1 MPADDPDFYAIL
13 GVAPD
18 ASPAQIAHAYR
29 WLIRACHPD
38 PDPAVLTAAAAAYA
52 ILRDPARRAAY
63 KPPPLL
69 IRNRRQRREQPL
81 NGLVTGP
88 DEKPGNPAKPTKD
101 RPKAAWNPTAHVRK
115 R

>member
-13 GVAPD
+13 DVAPD

-29 WLIRACHPD
+29 RLIRACHPDRHPD

-63 KPPPLL
+63 DQNRRPHRHQHSPPPPPPPPRRRRAVPD
-69 IRNRRQRREQPL
+69 IRA
-81 NGLVTGP
+81 GP
-88 DEKPGNPAKPTKD
+88 VHWH
-101 RPKAAWNPTAHVRK
+101 PK
-115 R
+115 

>member
-29 WLIRACHPD
+29 RLIRTCHPD

-52 ILRDPARRAAY
+52 TLRDPARRAAY
-63 KPPPLL
+63 DHT
-69 IRNRRQRREQPL
+69 RRPHHHQHRHHAEPDL
-81 NGLVTGP
+81 HAGP
-88 DEKPGNPAKPTKD
+88 
-101 RPKAAWNPTAHVRK
+101 VRWH
-115 R
+115 RT